1 MQKFY
6 VDENLCRFIFRHTAT
21 QTRVCVLV
29 AAPIIQMFDF
39 QLSKIT
45 LSELGD
51 TYSVPDSE
59 SSAWSAKMNK
69 KMLQSLSFPIW
80 PIKAVFYLIS
90 LTDLTNPFW
99 FIRHPVL
106 KGTQHQ
112 K

>member
-6 VDENLCRFIFRHTAT
+6 VDENLCRFIFRHITSDYIDLWLMMIPPLSIL
-21 QTRVCVLV
+21 Q
-29 AAPIIQMFDF
+29 IIWLPVEQNHIIRTD
-39 QLSKIT
+39 LS
-45 LSELGD
+45 

-90 LTDLTNPFW
+90 LTLILPIPSDLSA
-99 FIRHPVL
+99 
-106 KGTQHQ
+106 TQS
-112 K
+112 